1 MDIGQFL
8 VWSRSPALP
17 VSACPAWVADGAS
30 RPAKRLSRCF
40 VRGTGPSPQNCRG
53 DRRSFTFF
61 KVPRDEAKFF
71 ISQRTNA
78 SEREREWCVCV
89 GARRAGGAAL
99 PRARV
104 VSDVTDCRERAR
116 RVGGGALASARVR
129 RAEGGALTSA
139 RVRRVVGGGAHTA
152 VRPAAAPSHVCV
164 SSPFGEVAPSSPPVP
179 CGRWEADAILYGR
192 ERSLFSASFGAA
204 ASSSQVP

>member
-1 MDIGQFL
+1 MCRFVSRMDIGQFL

-61 KVPRDEAKFF
+61 KLPRDEAKFF

-89 GARRAGGAAL
+89 GARRAG
-99 PRARV
+99 
-104 VSDVTDCRERAR
+104 
-116 RVGGGALASARVR
+116 
-129 RAEGGALTSA
+129 GGALTSA

-179 CGRWEADAILYGR
+179 CCRWEADAILYGR

>member
-1 MDIGQFL
+1 MCRFVSRMDIGQFL

-61 KVPRDEAKFF
+61 KLPRDEAKFF

-89 GARRAGGAAL
+89 GARRAGGGAL
-99 PRARV
+99 PRA
-104 VSDVTDCRERAR
+104 C
-116 RVGGGALASARVR
+116 AS
-129 RAEGGALTSA
+129 
-139 RVRRVVGGGAHTA
+139 
-152 VRPAAAPSHVCV
+152 
-164 SSPFGEVAPSSPPVP
+164 
-179 CGRWEADAILYGR
+179 CGRWRTGVGARASCGR
-192 ERSLFSASFGAA
+192 WRTDVSARASCRRRWRSHCRPSRSRPVPRLRFLTIRRSRSLVPSCPVR
-204 ASSSQVP
+204 QVGSRRHPVRP